1 MPNGVEF
8 EGRVVHVGTFPI
20 GIDPE
25 KFRLGLQVQEV
36 QARITR
42 FVVGWLLIWIVYF
55 FSLLP
60 PLCRLREKFKG
71 VKVLIGVDRLDYIKV
86 NA

>member
-25 KFRLGLQVQEV
+25 KFSTGVKSQEV
-36 QARITR
+36 QNRVAR
-42 FVVGWLLIWIVYF
+42 F
-55 FSLLP
+55 
-60 PLCRLREKFKG
+60 
-71 VKVLIGVDRLDYIKV
+71 D
-86 NA
+86 